1 MTLNKRGEEKSF
13 LYGNSLRT
21 CNESRKPSNQ
31 NIAQRYL
38 ANDSTICIKNSGM
51 VCFSILQKYE
61 HILSQFCYHLILVNI
76 LMILTFSFRM
86 YDFVLSDWILRI
98 MVTGKFR
105 FCCNLFKTYTCF
117 LPFYITFIRSGI
129 NLDNG
134 KVLSNFFM
142 LKVIR
147 LLLKFRA
154 CMETCISVRCNS
166 ETEHGWTHKKNF
178 SSPSFWRLKDLET
191 QN

>member
-1 MTLNKRGEEKSF
+1 MFFHFAKKYFQR
-13 LYGNSLRT
+13 
-21 CNESRKPSNQ
+21 
-31 NIAQRYL
+31 NIL
-38 ANDSTICIKNSGM
+38 
-51 VCFSILQKYE
+51 F
-61 HILSQFCYHLILVNI
+61 QFCYHVILVKI
-76 LMILTFSFRM
+76 LMILTFSFGI

-117 LPFYITFIRSGI
+117 LPFYVTFIRSGI

-154 CMETCISVRCNS
+154 CMETCISVCCNS
-166 ETEHGWTHKKNF
+166 ETENGWTHKKNF
-178 SSPSFWRLKDLET
+178 SSPSFWRLKDLEK